1 MPPEQA
7 GVILN
12 VNDDEATRYVLSRT
26 LRRVGYD
33 VWEASSGYE
42 ALMLARQSP
51 RLTVLDV
58 GAAGELARQSFDL
71 QVGDAWFRVVT
82 DPVFDEHE
90 AANVAASCS

>member
-51 RLTVLDV
+51 RLIVLDV
-58 GAAGELARQSFDL
+58 KLPDL
-71 QVGDAWFRVVT
+71 DGLEVCRRREQGRGT
-82 DPVFDEHE
+82 R
-90 AANVAASCS
+90 